1 MGYLAITIGDD
12 KSVAVHRPDRGVD
25 PIVYETTT
33 RLWFAEDGTIGL
45 GPDGVDAGPSPRSAT
60 ASISRVGN
68 GQGDEFPAEDLL
80 AHAVNCLVSMVTDR
94 HGGVVPSVAMTYPDA
109 WRPDTLALLRGAL
122 DRTGGAGVLLVPSG
136 AASGAFAALVPTT
149 AVDVDAAPID
159 DDVSLSI
166 GTLSVL
172 EGAEPP
178 APDSAATDALPI
190 VARPRALAFSEALPV
205 VEPTSAITPITED
218 SGSRRRPLLIV
229 TGAAVAVI
237 IASVGIAA
245 ALGTFSD
252 GADVNPPAITDAQ
265 TAPAPSS
272 TTTPVPSAAIVVV
285 PFPTATP
292 DAASEQPA
300 APDPTDVTEPTLA
313 QPPPPE
319 PSPEPEAPAP
329 DVPTTR
335 GPLTRPTIPEFT
347 YPTIPRFDSPGR

>member
-1 MGYLAITIGDD
+1 MGYLAITIGGD

-68 GQGDEFPAEDLL
+68 GQGDEFPPEDLL

-109 WRPDTLALLRGAL
+109 WRPGTLALLRGAL
-122 DRTGGAGVLLVPSG
+122 DRTGSAGVLLVPS
-136 AASGAFAALVPTT
+136 ADASGAFAALVPTT
-149 AVDVDAAPID
+149 AVDAAPID

-166 GTLSVL
+166 GALSVL
-172 EGAEPP
+172 EGADPQ
-178 APDSAATDALPI
+178 APDSAVTDALPI
-190 VARPRALAFSEALPV
+190 VARPQALAFSEALPV
-205 VEPTSAITPITED
+205 VEPTSAITPVTED
-218 SGSRRRPLLIV
+218 SRSRRRPLLIV

-252 GADVNPPAITDAQ
+252 GADVSPPAITDAQ
-265 TAPAPSS
+265 TASAPSS
-272 TTTPVPSAAIVVV
+272 TTTAAPSAAIVVV

-292 DAASEQPA
+292 EAAQEQQPA
-300 APDPTDVTEPTLA
+300 PEPTDATEPTLA
-313 QPPPPE
+313 QPPPE
-319 PSPEPEAPAP
+319 PSREPDAPAP